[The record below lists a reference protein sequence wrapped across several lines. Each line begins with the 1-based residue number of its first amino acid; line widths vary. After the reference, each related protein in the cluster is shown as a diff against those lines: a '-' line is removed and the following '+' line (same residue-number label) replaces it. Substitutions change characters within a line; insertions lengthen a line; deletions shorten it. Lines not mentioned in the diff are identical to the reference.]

1 MLTLPPSVRV
11 FLAVE
16 PVDIRGS
23 FDALA
28 GQVRRLGMEPSDG
41 HLYLFLSRRGHLAK
55 CLYFDHSGWVV
66 WQKRLL
72 RGSFQ
77 RPSVAPGATRIT
89 LDAGSL
95 SALLD
100 GIDLRAPLRRW
111 YRHGDGARS

>member
-1 MLTLPPSVRV
+1 VLTLPPSVRV

-16 PVDIRGS
+16 AIDMRGS

-28 GQVRRLGMEPSDG
+28 GRVRALGLDPSDG

-55 CLYFDHSGWVV
+55 CLYFDRSGWVV

-77 RPSVAPGATRIT
+77 RPVVPAGTSRVT
-89 LDAGSL
+89 LDAASL

-100 GIDLRAPLRRW
+100 GIDLRAPRRRW
-111 YRHGDGARS
+111 YRYEVHMR

>member
-16 PVDIRGS
+16 PVDMRGS

-28 GQVRRLGMEPSDG
+28 GRVRALGLEPSDG

-55 CLYFDHSGWVV
+55 CLYFDRSGWVV

-77 RPSVAPGATRIT
+77 RPDVPLGASRVT
-89 LDAGSL
+89 LDATSL
-95 SALLD
+95 AALLD
-100 GIDLRAPLRRW
+100 GIDLRAPRRKW
-111 YRHGDGARS
+111 YRHEVRTP